1 MFDYQKPIADRVRRG
16 RLPLGF
22 DLYNKADVNSLLP
35 TINATSYLCPGRA
48 GHTLIFEVSEDE
60 QNRQSDSDAD

>member
-1 MFDYQKPIADRVRRG
+1 MFDYQKPIADRIRRG

-35 TINATSYLCPGRA
+35 TINATSYLSSGRA
-48 GHTLIFEVSEDE
+48 GHTLIFEVQEYDQDE
-60 QNRQSDSDAD
+60 